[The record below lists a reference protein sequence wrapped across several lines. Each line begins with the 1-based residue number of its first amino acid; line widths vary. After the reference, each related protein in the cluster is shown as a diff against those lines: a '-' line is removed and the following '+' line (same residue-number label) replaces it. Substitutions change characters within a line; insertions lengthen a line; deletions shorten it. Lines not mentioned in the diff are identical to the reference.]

1 MKLYRKK
8 SIMIE
13 NQFTLKEDSYPIT
26 DILTMPFAT
35 YALLIAIIE
44 FDLFN
49 KLHDNPSTIAE
60 VCNITGIKQRPA
72 RALLQAF
79 VGLNLLKK
87 IENRYYLSSLS
98 EAFLVKG
105 KPFHMDGSISILK
118 KYYASY
124 DQFKNAILTDEPQ
137 MYGTNDV
144 WEVHKK
150 DDEKVSLF
158 TRAMHDG
165 SKIRGASIAENFDF
179 SGYKK
184 ILDIGGGSGGV
195 PIMIALNNPHMEATI
210 FDLPSVCREAE
221 KIIGEYN
228 LSDRI
233 NTISGD
239 MFNDI
244 FPEGRDVVIFS
255 RILHDWN
262 PDKCK
267 LLLEKTYAALPSR
280 GVVIVNELL
289 IDDDRP
295 EERLPFLD
303 NLVMLVWTEGQQ
315 YTKGEMIGLMEGAG
329 FINVSVK
336 PIAGQSKIIT
346 AYKP

>member
-1 MKLYRKK
+1 
-8 SIMIE
+8 MIE
-13 NQFTLKEDSYPIT
+13 NQFALKGDPHPIT
-26 DILTMPFAT
+26 NILTMPFAT
-35 YALLIAIIE
+35 YAMLIAIIE
-44 FDLFN
+44 LDLFN
-49 KLHDNPSTIAE
+49 KLHDNPSTLAE
-60 VCNITGIKQRPA
+60 VCKMVGIKQRPA

-79 VGLNLLKK
+79 VGLNLLQIREDK
-87 IENRYYLSSLS
+87 YYLSPLS
-98 EAFLVKG
+98 EEFLVKG

-118 KYYASY
+118 KHFASY
-124 DQFKNAILTDEPQ
+124 EQFKNAILTNEPQ

-144 WEVHKK
+144 WEVHKI
-150 DDEKVSLF
+150 DDEKVSHF

-179 SGYKK
+179 SGHKK

-195 PIMIALNNPHMEATI
+195 SILIALNNPHAEATI
-210 FDLPSVCREAE
+210 FDLQPVCKEAD
-221 KIIGEYN
+221 KIIREYN

-233 NTISGD
+233 NTITGD
-239 MFNDI
+239 MFKDR

-267 LLLEKTYAALPSR
+267 SLLEKTYSALPSK

-289 IDDDRP
+289 IDDDSP
-295 EERLPFLD
+295 EEQLPFLD

-315 YTKGEMIGLMEGAG
+315 FTKGEMISLLEGAG
-329 FINVSVK
+329 FINISIK